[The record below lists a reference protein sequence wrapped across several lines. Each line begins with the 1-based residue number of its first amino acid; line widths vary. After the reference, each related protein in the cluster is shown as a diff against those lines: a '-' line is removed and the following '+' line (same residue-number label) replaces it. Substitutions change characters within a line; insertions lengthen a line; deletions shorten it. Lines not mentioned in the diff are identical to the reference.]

1 MFAVYTTLLVPKQ
14 PFSITYEIIYSNQCF
29 ILYTPPPLRMV
40 GAISE
45 TVLTEIKIL
54 KQKAT
59 GVEAGYVVHSKD

>member
-1 MFAVYTTLLVPKQ
+1 MFSVYTTLLVPKQ
-14 PFSITYEIIYSNQCF
+14 PFSITRFLMRLLIVINASS
-29 ILYTPPPLRMV
+29 YTPPPLRMV

-59 GVEAGYVVHSKD
+59 GGEA

>member
-1 MFAVYTTLLVPKQ
+1 MFSVYTTLLVPKQ
-14 PFSITYEIIYSNQCF
+14 PFSITYKITYSNQCF
-29 ILYTPPPLRMV
+29 ILYAPPPLPLRMV

-59 GVEAGYVVHSKD
+59 GDEAGYVVHI

>member
-1 MFAVYTTLLVPKQ
+1 MLHPIR
-14 PFSITYEIIYSNQCF
+14 P
-29 ILYTPPPLRMV
+29 PPPLRMV

>member
-1 MFAVYTTLLVPKQ
+1 MLHP
-14 PFSITYEIIYSNQCF
+14 IR
-29 ILYTPPPLRMV
+29 PPSLRMV

-59 GVEAGYVVHSKD
+59 GGEA